1 MLLQCLFDTCW
12 YSVCWWICF
21 TVDISIYIY
30 IHIYSLICFA
40 MFILLCTRIPVYLAG
55 RRQSSKSLCVCVCV
69 TYFLETSIMSSWSRI
84 CRGLP
89 IYQTPVILQPPLD
102 SSLILC
108 THGSKWLAPWWLAV
122 VPAPPAAPFAN
133 AFTFSASEMM
143 VAKVGRQRTKDN
155 ITQELGREECVR
167 WGAKD
172 RITKP
177 HNAAPHEKFIC
188 CLTEGANSLPHLL
201 QHLNSS
207 QPLLQHVYTTEF
219 ESTIVGPCWPL
230 HVACFCTH
238 SRMVASCFARSFT

>member
-1 MLLQCLFDTCW
+1 MNLLHCW
-12 YSVCWWICF
+12 H
-21 TVDISIYIY
+21 IYIY
-30 IHIYSLICFA
+30 ICVCAYIYIYTHTFFDYFRVFA
-40 MFILLCTRIPVYLAG
+40 LLCSFCCIPVYLAG
-55 RRQSSKSLCVCVCV
+55 RRQSCNSVCVCHL
-69 TYFLETSIMSSWSRI
+69 FLETSIMSSWSRI

-89 IYQTPVILQPPLD
+89 ICQTPIILQPPLH

-177 HNAAPHEKFIC
+177 HNAAPHENFM
-188 CLTEGANSLPHLL
+188 L
-201 QHLNSS
+201 
-207 QPLLQHVYTTEF
+207 F
-219 ESTIVGPCWPL
+219 DW
-230 HVACFCTH
+230 
-238 SRMVASCFARSFT
+238 RS